1 MFYLATREKKMA
13 MIATIF
19 AVGTAVAA
27 VLFSIWML
35 KQLFTT
41 D

>member
-1 MFYLATREKKMA
+1 MA
-13 MIATIF
+13 MITTIF

-27 VLFSIWML
+27 VVFSVWML

-41 D
+41 H